1 MVFQLDLELTRN
13 RICRGLKKQTK
24 MGLSYYGETFFDIRP
39 TLRRP
44 HLLKVLVIHSSSGV
58 NAFMQPIAASE
69 LLSSQYALL
78 TSLQFPWK
86 KCP

>member
-1 MVFQLDLELTRN
+1 
-13 RICRGLKKQTK
+13 
-24 MGLSYYGETFFDIRP
+24 MGLSYYGETFFDPNALYLQYIRP